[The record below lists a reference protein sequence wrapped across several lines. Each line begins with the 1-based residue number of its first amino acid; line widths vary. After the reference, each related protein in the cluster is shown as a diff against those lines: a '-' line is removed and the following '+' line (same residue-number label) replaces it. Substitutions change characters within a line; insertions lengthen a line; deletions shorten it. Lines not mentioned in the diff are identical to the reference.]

1 MDGCMEDVLYI
12 SFKGAFFTAYF
23 QVRTCLL
30 FVFSGH
36 GYLLV
41 DNGVVDP
48 RFHE

>member
-12 SFKGAFFTAYF
+12 SFKGAYF